1 MRRSAQLAKARI
13 RLQRNFL
20 IRQQQKELPLNPWFT
35 AVAFF
40 EELCYTYEAYKNY
53 LQSRPTEA
61 SDEIKELL
69 DTLDRQVESIK
80 AEIDEPRRLIMSGFA
95 LELARLAADEGE
107 AIAHQQAEGVDDS
120 DTGESSVIAHPSE
133 IIEVSDS
140 DDDDIKTA
148 TYEGGHGSGT
158 HRRRTP
164 IYEVLSDDDEDT
176 LNDNNGTIDGKP
188 PVTQDEDF
196 NALCQQWKSELRRHK
211 PQTNNGAN
219 NGTNNGANNGTNNG
233 TNNGANNGANNG
245 TQQKRRQPT
254 KNKTSKPASAAG
266 AHRIP
271 YIHVFRVAPP
281 KPRKTG
287 AARESARPVVTK
299 PAVKRRRLPNGPAGI
314 PAHASSFHSW
324 FSQSPPPESHPN
336 GLVEWTEVPWTSD
349 HEQIV
354 IRHFQ
359 EKSLTVAQASIVNE
373 FADKGI
379 VIPPSL
385 VGYLAYH
392 YGFLELDGISSD
404 SLMSAFDYAYECR
417 EMVHP
422 FDRHVAEVRDDIH
435 GLLDVALSEQFV
447 RWGCHFRFHTR
458 QSADD
463 VVLIN

>member
-1 MRRSAQLAKARI
+1 MRRLAQLAKARSK
-13 RLQRNFL
+13 LQRNFL

-35 AVAFF
+35 AVVCF
-40 EELCYTYEAYKNY
+40 EELCYTYEAYKSY
-53 LQSRPTEA
+53 LKSRPTEA

-69 DTLDRQVESIK
+69 DTLDRQVELIR

-95 LELARLAADEGE
+95 LELMRLAANEGE

-120 DTGESSVIAHPSE
+120 DTCESSVIAHPPE
-133 IIEVSDS
+133 IIEVPDS
-140 DDDDIKTA
+140 NDDDIKTA
-148 TYEGGHGSGT
+148 TYEGGNGSGT

-164 IYEVLSDDDEDT
+164 IYETLLDDDEDT

-196 NALCQQWKSELRRHK
+196 NALCQQWKLELRRRK
-211 PQTNNGAN
+211 PQTNND
-219 NGTNNGANNGTNNG
+219 
-233 TNNGANNGANNG
+233 

-254 KNKTSKPASAAG
+254 KNKTSKPALAAG

-271 YIHVFRVAPP
+271 YLPVFPVASP
-281 KPRKTG
+281 KPRKTA
-287 AARESARPVVTK
+287 AARESATPVATK
-299 PAVKRRRLPNGPAGI
+299 PDVKRRRLPNGPAGI
-314 PAHASSFHSW
+314 PGHASLFHLW
-324 FSQSPPPESHPN
+324 YSQTLPPEPHPDA
-336 GLVEWTEVPWTSD
+336 LVEWTKVPWTSD
-349 HEQIV
+349 HEQVV

-379 VIPPSL
+379 VIPPLL

-392 YGFLELDGISSD
+392 YGFLELDGISCD
-404 SLMSAFDYAYECR
+404 SLMLAFDYAYECR

-422 FDRHVAEVRDDIH
+422 FDRLVAEVRDDIH
-435 GLLDVALSEQFV
+435 GLLDVALLEQFV

-458 QSADD
+458 QPADD